1 MHTHPQARRPA
12 RFLNLARLAVRVTSA
27 LFVAACVALAAP
39 APAFAAKQHRVD
51 IAYVAPKNP
60 EHRAIYET
68 LKKRRVLEQFK
79 EILSPYSLPHKLTL
93 KLQGCDG
100 TENAWYDDE
109 DYSVTVCYEYLARI
123 ARDAP
128 RETTAAGVTP
138 EDALVGPTAEVFL
151 HEFAHA
157 LFDLL
162 RIPVLGR
169 EEDAAD
175 MVAAYTLLQLGPKFA
190 RSAIGGVA
198 YMYHMQAND
207 KPLTAAVAAEE
218 HPLMQQRF
226 FNLLCLAYGADPK
239 TFGDIVENGY
249 LPKARA
255 ENCEIE
261 YAQTDYAMRTLLQP
275 HMNKAQ
281 RNKVRAKITRKL
293 SESSAKPSPK

>member
-1 MHTHPQARRPA
+1 MHLMQRQARRPA
-12 RFLNLARLAVRVTSA
+12 RSTGLARLG
-27 LFVAACVALAAP
+27 LLIAACAALAAP
-39 APAFAAKQHRVD
+39 APAYAAKQHRVD
-51 IAYVAPKNP
+51 ILYVAPKDP
-60 EHRAIYET
+60 AHRPIYET
-68 LKKRRVLEQFK
+68 LKQRRVLEQFK
-79 EILSPYSLPHKLTL
+79 EVLSPYNLPHKLTL
-93 KLQGCDG
+93 RLQGCDG
-100 TENAWYDDE
+100 VENAWYDDE
-109 DYSVTVCYEYLARI
+109 DYSVTVCYEYLARV

-138 EDALVGPTAEVFL
+138 EDALIGPTAEVFL

-198 YMYHMQAND
+198 YMYNMQAND
-207 KPLTAAVAAEE
+207 KPLSAAVAAED
-218 HPLMQQRF
+218 HPLTQQRF
-226 FNLLCLAYGADPK
+226 YNLLCLAYGADPK
-239 TFGDIVENGY
+239 TFGDVVEKGY

-261 YAQTDYAMRTLLQP
+261 YDQADYAVRTLLQP

-293 SESSAKPSPK
+293 SESSAKPSPR